1 MFGLSEAIQQKLG
14 RIMESRLIAHI
25 HTMAVI
31 GQARFNIAAERAVEL
46 VDIKQLV
53 ENKFELVENKFIMV
67 ASTIVSTQESIEWF
81 EILLKLDFKLIA
93 KLADFVECTESKWF
107 EELIEQSSMIAIR

>member
-1 MFGLSEAIQQKLG
+1 MFGLFEAIQQKLE

-31 GQARFNIAAERAVEL
+31 EQARFDIAAGRAVEL

-53 ENKFELVENKFIMV
+53 ENMFELVENKSIMV
-67 ASTIVSTQESIEWF
+67 ASTIVSTQEPNVQF
-81 EILLKLDFKLIA
+81 EILLKLDFKLRA
-93 KLADFVECTESKWF
+93 KLADFVE
-107 EELIEQSSMIAIR
+107 